1 MKSSAKSGRDA
12 RINTLSYGIAD
23 MQSRAIQSLGGAN
36 NVGEGGDVGEG
47 GEGDDVMV
55 IDGSRERLIN
65 SSLPD
70 DIFTISGSTIS
81 SGGRGFFAP
90 KKTSRGPSK
99 QMKLCGNAVDPNA
112 PERMNIAIADFIHSN
127 CLPFSLAED
136 PKFLKVIQV
145 AKSLGEYKPPNQ
157 RLIGNKYLDT
167 LHGINWKEMM
177 KTLLSEA
184 SIFGIT
190 VFGDGATIKTVPL
203 LNVLAAGV
211 NNSFALL
218 DIADCTN
225 HLAMG
230 GMKDASN
237 IANIITSLIAHLEGE
252 VDEHQQKC
260 TGIVDLVFLMVQV
273 MCKMLDNS

>member
-1 MKSSAKSGRDA
+1 
-12 RINTLSYGIAD
+12 
-23 MQSRAIQSLGGAN
+23 
-36 NVGEGGDVGEG
+36 
-47 GEGDDVMV
+47 
-55 IDGSRERLIN
+55 
-65 SSLPD
+65 
-70 DIFTISGSTIS
+70 
-81 SGGRGFFAP
+81 
-90 KKTSRGPSK
+90 
-99 QMKLCGNAVDPNA
+99 MKLCGNAVDPNA

-218 DIADCTN
+218 EIADCTN

-230 GMKDASN
+230 GMKDASH
-237 IANIITSLIAHLEGE
+237 IANIITPLIAHLEGE
-252 VDEHQQKC
+252 VDEHQRKC